1 MGVVRMKYIVAAAL
15 FAAAPLSAQDIGA
28 AAAPYDAAS
37 KSNAELI
44 AKADDDS
51 DRWVERPCDLGVPLF
66 TELARRVPEDAYPAR
81 GLLLAGALCD
91 DKNED
96 YAAGYAK
103 VKELETSW
111 PGYDFSYLGFYFAF
125 RTESAADYIARLR
138 ALSDAQLGKL
148 TSDRFWPARRMINQ
162 QGLEGDFRKLMLEWV
177 DHKRIVHLPFDLQS
191 GVTAAAMRA
200 AVAEGRNEMVPGLLV
215 EIRSPISYIDF
226 LADRELESIWPLL
239 EERVGPNFDR
249 IADEY
254 AFWATGRL
262 ENHPRDRDRFS
273 EAAHS
278 LHFAGRFEEAIA
290 LARQWRERDGA
301 MSVIEEGD
309 AWALNIE
316 AYAHDALGERAEA
329 DAVFDQLAALEPEK
343 HPWVVNFVINRASRL
358 VGQERWKEGLEASGL
373 AREVAEKWGST
384 FAKMI
389 IARGHACA
397 LNALGRT
404 AEIEAELQ
412 FLRDNR
418 ETSYEIAS
426 QGLLCVGRREE
437 AAAILLEGIGDERFR
452 GNALEALRSD
462 DFELFYTASK
472 LPEPTE
478 LLGESPELKAAFDRY
493 ARAIPEKFIPTAT
506 LRAKR

>member
-1 MGVVRMKYIVAAAL
+1 MKYLVVAAL
-15 FAAAPLSAQDIGA
+15 FAAAPLYAQGTGESTE
-28 AAAPYDAAS
+28 PYDAAS
-37 KSNAELI
+37 KSNEELLD
-44 AKADDDS
+44 KADDDS
-51 DRWVERPCDLGVPLF
+51 DPWVQRPCDLGVPLF
-66 TELARRVPEDAYPAR
+66 TELARRVPEDGYPAR
-81 GLLLAGALCD
+81 GLLFAGALCD
-91 DKNED
+91 DENDD

-103 VKELETSW
+103 IRELEARW
-111 PGYDFSYLGFYFAF
+111 PEYDFNDVGFYFAY
-125 RTESAADYIARLR
+125 RTENAADYIARLR
-138 ALSDAQLGKL
+138 ASSDGQLGKL
-148 TSDRFWPARRMINQ
+148 TSGRFWPARRMINQ
-162 QGLEGDFRKLMLEWV
+162 QGLEGDFRKLMLEWA
-177 DHKRIVHLPFDLQS
+177 DQKRIVHLPFELQA
-191 GVTAAAMRA
+191 GVTATAMRA

-215 EIRSPISYIDF
+215 DIRSPMSYIDF

-316 AYAHDALGERAEA
+316 AYAHDALGERTQA

-358 VGQERWKEGLEASGL
+358 VGQERWQEGLEASGL
-373 AREVAEKWGST
+373 ARGVAEKWGST
-384 FAKMI
+384 YAKMI
-389 IARGHACA
+389 IARDHACA

-404 AEIEAELQ
+404 GEIEAELQ

-437 AAAILLEGIGDERFR
+437 AAAFLLEGIGDERFR
-452 GNALEALRSD
+452 SNALEALQSD

-472 LPEPTE
+472 LPEPTG
-478 LLGESPELKAAFDRY
+478 LLDESPELKEAFDRY
-493 ARAIPEKFIPTAT
+493 ARAIPEEFIPTAT